1 MIQQETMQNKKIAFI
16 GSVGSG
22 KTTII
27 SNLSETETINTDVES
42 SIDIGKQSTTVG
54 LDYGQ
59 ITVDEDLRIGL
70 FGVPGQRKF
79 SFMWD
84 YVKDG
89 LWGVVILIKNN
100 CTESIN
106 ELDHLLDYF
115 EISNHTPCLIGITH
129 SDLIKGE
136 TSKQKI
142 KEILDNRDFKF
153 PIYSIN
159 AQSKAN
165 AELIIRTLTMM
176 EETNYG

>member
-1 MIQQETMQNKKIAFI
+1 MQQKKIAFI

-27 SNLSETETINTDVES
+27 ANLSETQTINTDVQS
-42 SIDIGKQSTTVG
+42 SVDIGKQQTTVG

-59 ITVDEDLRIGL
+59 ITVDEDLKIGL

-89 LWGVVILIKNN
+89 LWAVVILIKNN

-115 EISNHTPCLIGITH
+115 EVTGTTPCLIGITH

-142 KEILDNRDFKF
+142 KETLDRRDFQF

-159 AQSKAN
+159 AKSKAN

-176 EETNYG
+176 EETNSE